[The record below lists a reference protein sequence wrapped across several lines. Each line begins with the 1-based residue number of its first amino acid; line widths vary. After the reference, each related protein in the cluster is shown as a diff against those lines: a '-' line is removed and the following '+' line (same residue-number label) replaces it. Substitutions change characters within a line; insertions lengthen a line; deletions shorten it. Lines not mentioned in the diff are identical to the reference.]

1 MKNRLDLLSCVGATL
16 STAVCY
22 IWECVERRREQ
33 AVLGFKA
40 LFTGGSG
47 SQGANEEATPQQEP
61 VLAYQGHICRATV
74 GKLWRQTIAT
84 VIIYV
89 LMRSRG
95 RVLWGLLEQ
104 DKGTWHRSAAREL
117 SVVLE
122 ARKETRQRGF
132 GADITCSAWCDGLT
146 TRVNNPPP

>member
-1 MKNRLDLLSCVGATL
+1 MKNRLDLLSCVGTTL

-61 VLAYQGHICRATV
+61 VLAYQGHIRRATV
-74 GKLWRQTIAT
+74 GKCDVKLSLQ
-84 VIIYV
+84 
-89 LMRSRG
+89 
-95 RVLWGLLEQ
+95 LLYMHLCGAE
-104 DKGTWHRSAAREL
+104 GGCC
-117 SVVLE
+117 E
-122 ARKETRQRGF
+122 AY
-132 GADITCSAWCDGLT
+132 
-146 TRVNNPPP
+146 